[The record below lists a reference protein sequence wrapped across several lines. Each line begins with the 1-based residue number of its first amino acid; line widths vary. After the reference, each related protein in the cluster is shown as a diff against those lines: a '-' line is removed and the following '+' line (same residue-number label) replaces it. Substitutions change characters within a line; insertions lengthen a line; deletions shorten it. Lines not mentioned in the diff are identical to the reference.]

1 MSVLGV
7 QALAFAA
14 QWRKPKRAGLLV
26 AAVAIGAL
34 AQYQLAQQKATIWQL
49 GVYVLAGILF
59 ALLIPSDALPSK
71 GLTRLTGAH
80 GNETAPSALTPAQWN
95 SVTGVVGLFVYCLVL
110 FWNNHW
116 REFSFYL
123 WLALLLWY
131 VVAFS
136 IPLGGRRESRPRPR
150 YDVPDALYWPL
161 FVTIVL
167 GVEVITL
174 YRLEYLPFGVWY
186 DEANFALY
194 AQQILHGQVDWPFI
208 TPFSDPALQMYFHAI
223 SQHLFGSIATSTRMV
238 AAVSGIVSVALLGK
252 FTSTVWN
259 RKFSLLAMVILG
271 SMRWHLDFSRIGMNE
286 MVFVCFELAVATTL
300 ALALTSRRP
309 VWFAATGVFTGL
321 TMHIYL
327 PSAVV
332 TGMVFITILCAL
344 IVRPRI
350 QPALAGLLLLGFVL
364 AYGPLLEAGIQNP
377 SAYSGRAKQVSIF
390 SNANT
395 NPPLQALEHNVQ
407 AHLLMFNVQGDNN
420 GRHNIPGQPQLDQVS
435 ALLFVLGLAW
445 VIGHSRRLVYLSVV
459 LWFLAMML
467 PGVFSLDF
475 EAPQSAR
482 AVGAQVPVALFIAIA
497 IYGATNV
504 IYRATSTLKVPTWTR
519 LAVPALAILLTAQIA
534 VSNVRAYYDAQ
545 ASNETVWEAYSTAST
560 FTGHELARLPT
571 HEPAFVSPDLMGTP
585 SMLFLAPGRPPA
597 MAFVPAETLPLNS
610 RTPSV
615 LFISRLDE
623 TYRILVHDYYPHAQ
637 VRDLVGPTS
646 GSEPLVVEVRLSRRD
661 LTSISGLVLSSSL
674 KLSIHHRVIDQSGAF
689 HGPGVPGD
697 AIWRGGLHVDRY
709 QNAALTFQAPG
720 RIAVEIDGHQR
731 CGGMRVA
738 TCRTMWTV
746 GNHFVVVRVAHNRA
760 LDSSTLLS
768 RWIGTGRPEFF
779 TSPLMAHGLV
789 ASYYTNANWRGPA
802 ALARV
807 EPTLSYYYQY
817 LEGIRAPWSAVW
829 AGQIHIPK
837 TGRYVFELQSI
848 DDSSV
853 TIDGNPIVRSGH
865 FVTRSAS
872 VDLTQGWHSFGA
884 RLRAITNGFRVFLS
898 WIPPGGKGIVPV
910 SVPTADFRP

>member
-1 MSVLGV
+1 V
-7 QALAFAA
+7 

-26 AAVAIGAL
+26 AAVAIGSL
-34 AQYQLAQQKATIWQL
+34 AQYQLAQQTATVWQL
-49 GVYVLAGILF
+49 AVYVVAGILF
-59 ALLIPSDALPSK
+59 ALLIPADALPSM
-71 GLTRLTGAH
+71 GLTRLMAAH
-80 GNETAPSALTPAQWN
+80 GDETAPSALTPVRWK
-95 SVTGVVGLFVYCLVL
+95 SVTGVVGIFVYCLVL
-110 FWNNHW
+110 LWNNHW

-123 WLALLLWY
+123 WLAVLLWY

-136 IPLGGRRESRPRPR
+136 IPRGGRRETRPRLR
-150 YDVPDALYWPL
+150 YDLPDAMYWPL

-174 YRLEYLPFGVWY
+174 YRLENMPFGVWY
-186 DEANFALY
+186 DEAHFALF

-223 SQHLFGSIATSTRMV
+223 TQQLFGSIATSTRMV
-238 AAVSGIVSVALLGK
+238 AAVSGIISVALLGK
-252 FTSTVWN
+252 FASTVWN
-259 RKFSLLAMVILG
+259 RKFSLLAMVIFG

-300 ALALTSRRP
+300 ALALTNRQP
-309 VWFAATGVFTGL
+309 GWFAAAGVLTGL

-327 PSAVV
+327 SSAVV

-344 IVRPRI
+344 VVRPRI

-407 AHLLMFNVQGDNN
+407 AHFFMFNVQGDNN

-445 VIGHSRRLVYLSVV
+445 TIGHSRRLVYLSVV

-467 PGVFSLDF
+467 PGVLSLDF

-482 AVGAQVPVALFIAIA
+482 AVGAQVPVALLIAIA
-497 IYGATNV
+497 IYGATSV
-504 IYRATSTLKVPTWTR
+504 VYRATSTLKVPTWSR
-519 LAVPALAILLTAQIA
+519 LAVPALAILLSAQIA
-534 VSNVRAYYDAQ
+534 VSNVEAYYDAQ
-545 ASNETVWEAYSTAST
+545 ANNETVWEAYSTAST
-560 FTGHELARLPT
+560 FTGHELALLPT
-571 HEPAFVSPDLMGTP
+571 QEPAFVSPDMIGTP
-585 SMLFLAPGRPPA
+585 SMLFLAPGRLPA

-615 LFISRLDE
+615 LFISRLDD
-623 TYRILVHDYYPHAQ
+623 TYRSLVHAYYPHAQ
-637 VRDLVGPTS
+637 VRDLVGPNS

-661 LTSISGLVLSSSL
+661 LTSISGLILSSSL
-674 KLSIHHRVIDQSGAF
+674 KVSIHQRVIDQSGAF

-709 QNAALTFQAPG
+709 QHAALTFKAPG
-720 RIAVEIDGHQR
+720 QIEVEIDGHQS
-731 CGGMRVA
+731 CSGIRVA
-738 TCRTMWTV
+738 TCRKAWAV

-760 LDSSTLLS
+760 LHSSMLLWQW
-768 RWIGTGRPEFF
+768 RGTGGAQFF

-802 ALARV
+802 AFARV
-807 EPTLSYYYQY
+807 EPMLSYFYQY
-817 LEGIRAPWSAVW
+817 LEGIGAPWSARW
-829 AGQIHIPK
+829 TGQIYIPT
-837 TGRYVFELQSI
+837 TGRYVFNLQSI

-865 FVTRSAS
+865 FVTQSAS
-872 VDLTQGWHSFGA
+872 AALTQGWHSFGA
-884 RLRAITNGFRVFLS
+884 RLQAVTGGFRVYLS
-898 WIPPGGKGIVPV
+898 WIPPGSTGTLPVP
-910 SVPTADFRP
+910 VPTADFRP